1 MLNITK
7 ILRKRATNKFISEL
21 GNQKNIINLTLV
33 GSFID
38 KNDLDKINDIDL
50 IVIINKLNRNNF
62 NKIVNKVKK
71 IKPKDLISKKNRL
84 YVNSTFGP
92 LKFNK
97 NKNDLVIHLMIYD
110 LDGHINHCVKSPF
123 TVFDWERSK
132 FFFRKQIKDIFSV
145 GTLQLR
151 DFIEGRRGVKN
162 YLNDLINK
170 KISYREYKFHRKKY
184 ITVSKN
190 IHLSDR
196 DKFEFYFHIIKNL
209 ILNFIKFFNKKN
221 KLYLIKKNDKQI
233 NKYFGKKFY
242 IKNIKNINLLLEKK
256 KYLNY
261 TLDKK
266 FDKWMLKFIEDYSRS
281 LNILSKNSKKV
292 FFFRHAKTKLNDG
305 SFLGQSRDPSIL
317 KQNKKIKKQNF
328 SAVYTSPL
336 KRCKETVKI
345 LSLNNNYM
353 SDQNLLEIDYGEAEG
368 MKFIEFEKKFPH
380 IKKQW
385 SQNKDPKF
393 PKGESLKD
401 IYLRVQ
407 KFLKKLIKNSYNK
420 SCIITHNVFL
430 RVLIGES
437 FNIPKEKW
445 HQIYIPHLMKLEFL
459 IINRKLY
466 PNIERGKLKEI
477 FSNLN

>member
-1 MLNITK
+1 MLNNTK
-7 ILRKRATNKFISEL
+7 IRRKRVTNKFISEL
-21 GNQKNIINLTLV
+21 GKQKNIINLSFV

-38 KNDLDKINDIDL
+38 KNDLDKVNDIDL
-50 IVIINKLNRNNF
+50 IVITNKLNRNNF

-97 NKNDLVIHLMIYD
+97 DKNDLVIHLMIYD
-110 LDGHINHCVKSPF
+110 LEGHINHCIKSPF

-151 DFIEGRRGVKN
+151 DFIEGRRGVEN

-170 KISYREYKFHRKKY
+170 KISYREYKFYRKKY
-184 ITVSKN
+184 KTVSKN
-190 IHLSDR
+190 IFLSDR
-196 DKFEFYFHIIKNL
+196 DKFEFYFHIVKNL
-209 ILNFIKFFNKKN
+209 ILNFIKFLNKKN
-221 KLYLIKKNDKQI
+221 QLFLIKKNDKQI
-233 NKYFGKKFY
+233 IKYFGKKFY
-242 IKNIKNINLLLEKK
+242 MRNIKNINLLLEKK

-261 TLDKK
+261 TLDRE
-266 FDKWMLKFIEDYSRS
+266 FDKWILRFIKDYSNK
-281 LNILSKNSKKV
+281 LHILSKNSKKV

-305 SFLGQSRDPSIL
+305 SFLGQNRDPNIL
-317 KQNKKIKKQNF
+317 KQYKNIKKQNF
-328 SAVYTSPL
+328 STVYTSPL
-336 KRCKETVKI
+336 KRCKDTVKI
-345 LSLNNNYM
+345 LSLNHNYI

-368 MKFIEFEKKFPH
+368 MKFNDFEKKFPK
-380 IKKQW
+380 IKKKW
-385 SQNKDPKF
+385 FQNKDPKF

-401 IYLRVQ
+401 VYLRVQ
-407 KFLKKLIKNSYNK
+407 KFLKKLTKNSYNK

-445 HQIYIPHLMKLEFL
+445 HRIYIPHLMELEFL

-466 PNIERGKLKEI
+466 PNIKRDKLKEI